1 MRTDFFQMPS
11 FNPVDFEF
19 LIVSLRLLS
28 TYTIYNNIYKAIY
41 MIGFPG
47 GSDGKESAC
56 NVGELGL
63 IHGLGRSHRGVH
75 GNPLQYFCLE
85 NPHGQRC
92 LAGYHPWGR
101 KESDTTERLSIY
113 IYIYIYIYI

>member
-1 MRTDFFQMPS
+1 MPS

-47 GSDGKESAC
+47 GSDGKKYTC
-56 NVGELGL
+56 NVGDLGL
-63 IHGLGRSHRGVH
+63 FLGWED
-75 GNPLQYFCLE
+75 PLE
-85 NPHGQRC
+85 EGM
-92 LAGYHPWGR
+92 
-101 KESDTTERLSIY
+101 
-113 IYIYIYIYI
+113 